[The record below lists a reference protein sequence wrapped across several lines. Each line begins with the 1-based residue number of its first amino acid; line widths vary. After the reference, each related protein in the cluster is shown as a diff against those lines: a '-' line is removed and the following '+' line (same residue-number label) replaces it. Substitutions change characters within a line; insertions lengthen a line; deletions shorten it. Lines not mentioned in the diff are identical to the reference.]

1 MLNASN
7 FEFFAQ
13 GRPSFIN
20 LSARYSSLRQ
30 CMSATPSLM
39 SLYVLDREKQEFV
52 PSMIQ
57 VTRLASPKP
66 TVISA
71 AMAHWLSA
79 TSITASCTRFRSKRI
94 SKRYGI
100 IATGKEA
107 RYDAIIALDEKA

>member
-39 SLYVLDREKQEFV
+39 SLYVLDREKQELRQFG
-52 PSMIQ
+52 I
-57 VTRLASPKP
+57 RL
-66 TVISA
+66 
-71 AMAHWLSA
+71 
-79 TSITASCTRFRSKRI
+79 
-94 SKRYGI
+94 
-100 IATGKEA
+100 EQ
-107 RYDAIIALDEKA
+107 

>member
-13 GRPSFIN
+13 GLPSFIN

-57 VTRLASPKP
+57 VTIASG
-66 TVISA
+66 ISE
-71 AMAHWLSA
+71 LNDE
-79 TSITASCTRFRSKRI
+79 RSKKQSDAGI
-94 SKRYGI
+94 SSVLQGGGI
-100 IATGKEA
+100 P
-107 RYDAIIALDEKA
+107 

>member
-30 CMSATPSLM
+30 YMSATPSLM

-52 PSMIQ
+52 TSMIQ
-57 VTRLASPKP
+57 VTIGSG
-66 TVISA
+66 ISE
-71 AMAHWLSA
+71 LNDE
-79 TSITASCTRFRSKRI
+79 RSK
-94 SKRYGI
+94 K
-100 IATGKEA
+100 
-107 RYDAIIALDEKA
+107 LWLCV

>member
-39 SLYVLDREKQEFV
+39 SRAMLVSALSCKEEEYHVRRWQ
-52 PSMIQ
+52 IG
-57 VTRLASPKP
+57 AS
-66 TVISA
+66 
-71 AMAHWLSA
+71 LSA
-79 TSITASCTRFRSKRI
+79 FRIFNEQK
-94 SKRYGI
+94 KQ
-100 IATGKEA
+100 
-107 RYDAIIALDEKA
+107 